1 MKSFLKNR
9 IISFSIPFVLLF
21 TVFSSTIKAAEA
33 ADAGMCE
40 VMYAL
45 CAMMGATVPACA
57 WFYLMCIIF
66 G

>member
-9 IISFSIPFVLLF
+9 INSFSIPFVLLF
-21 TVFSSTIKAAEA
+21 TVFSSTVKAAE

-40 VMYAL
+40 VMYAI
-45 CAMMGATVPACA
+45 CAMMGASVPACA